1 MGWGRKALIRGDEK
15 AGRRNGAKIR
25 RETFLERKVTA
36 CAVQERR
43 CERDL
48 GGKKEKKGGWESSR
62 MEGSGGEEGNEG
74 LCSRARERST

>member
-43 CERDL
+43 CF
-48 GGKKEKKGGWESSR
+48 
-62 MEGSGGEEGNEG
+62 EG
-74 LCSRARERST
+74 CSRGVFTRGVSRGV